1 MQASSLIIVIMGLF
15 AAAAL
20 GYFAA
25 RSAPKKQPAGSK
37 NARSSAGSASQSES
51 DDPKG
56 SGTEDADIMTVAGLA
71 EAQESG
77 SSASDLLER
86 LRDAIEH
93 IEQGVILCD
102 DTGTELFRNQSAKQ
116 YVEAR
121 DGLVLVEAAVEE
133 LMIKALAGRSVRRE
147 VELFGPPAQ
156 SFVVSAQPF
165 TDGAG
170 LGALAIVEDHSLR
183 RRTETVRRDFVA
195 NISHELKTP
204 IGSLGLLAETIRDE
218 PESEVVARLAERMIV
233 EADRAAHTIDDLL
246 ELSRIEFG
254 DETEFDQISVQSVVS
269 EATARI
275 AAAAGHSGI
284 EVVVDLSPQIQ
295 VLGDRRQLV
304 SAVFN
309 LLDNAVK
316 YSPEGSEILVTA
328 VVESAESDPQEL
340 PIGLAPSGLSTGDI
354 VRLSVAY
361 AGIGIP
367 RKDLDRVF
375 ERFYRVDRARSRA
388 TGGTGLG
395 LAIVRHVVSNHQGNV
410 SVDSIEGVGTTFT
423 LSLAAIQ
430 PLQEN
435 S

>member
-1 MQASSLIIVIMGLF
+1 MPASSLVILILGLF

-25 RSAPKKQPAGSK
+25 KTSPRKELPKEQPEPQGSVVPLDGPESEVVGPTTERPTEPSRAPAVST
-37 NARSSAGSASQSES
+37 A
-51 DDPKG
+51 
-56 SGTEDADIMTVAGLA
+56 
-71 EAQESG
+71 
-77 SSASDLLER
+77 DLLER

-102 DTGTELFRNQSAKQ
+102 DSGTELFRNQSAKQ

-133 LMIKALAGRSVRRE
+133 LMIKALAGRAVRRE

-170 LGALAIVEDHSLR
+170 LGALAIVEDHSLQ

-204 IGSLGLLAETIRDE
+204 IGALGLLAETIRDE

-254 DETEFDQISVQSVVS
+254 DETEFDEISVQSVVS

-275 AAAAGHSGI
+275 ASAAGHSGI
-284 EVVVDLSPQIQ
+284 EVIVDLSPQIQ

-328 VVESAESDPQEL
+328 IVESGESDRSEQ
-340 PIGLAPSGLSTGDI
+340 APFGRSFNDSSTGS
-354 VRLSVAY
+354 VVKLSVAD

-435 S
+435 P

>member
-1 MQASSLIIVIMGLF
+1 MPASSLLILILGLF

-20 GYFAA
+20 GYF
-25 RSAPKKQPAGSK
+25 SAKAVPQKQ
-37 NARSSAGSASQSES
+37 QS
-51 DDPKG
+51 DPD
-56 SGTEDADIMTVAGLA
+56 GTELPPDRSEA
-71 EAQESG
+71 EAFEPAAEIVAESPV
-77 SSASDLLER
+77 SPAVSTADLLER

-102 DTGTELFRNQSAKQ
+102 DSGTELFRNQSAKQ

-133 LMIKALAGRSVRRE
+133 LMIKALAGRAVRRE

-170 LGALAIVEDHSLR
+170 LGALAIVEDHSLQ

-204 IGSLGLLAETIRDE
+204 IGALGLLAETIRDE

-254 DETEFDQISVQSVVS
+254 DETEFDEISVQSVVS

-275 AAAAGHSGI
+275 AGAAGHSGI
-284 EVVVDLSPQIQ
+284 ELKVDLSPQIQ

-328 VVESAESDPQEL
+328 IVEPVESSGSDQAL
-340 PIGLAPSGLSTGDI
+340 SGRNFSDSSTRT
-354 VRLSVAY
+354 VVKLSVAD

-430 PLQEN
+430 PRQEN
-435 S
+435 P

>member
-1 MQASSLIIVIMGLF
+1 MSAASLVILILGLF
-15 AAAAL
+15 AASAL
-20 GYFAA
+20 GYLAA
-25 RSAPKKQPAGSK
+25 KSGLHKAVAEPGMVTSNSVSTDAEVR
-37 NARSSAGSASQSES
+37 
-51 DDPKG
+51 DD
-56 SGTEDADIMTVAGLA
+56 LA
-71 EAQESG
+71 EADSRVPGEDQVESSG
-77 SSASDLLER
+77 LLER
-86 LRDAIEH
+86 LRDAIDH

-102 DTGTELFRNQSAKQ
+102 DLGNELFRNQSARQ
-116 YVEAR
+116 YSEAR

-133 LMIKALAGRSVRRE
+133 LIIKALGGRSVRRE
-147 VELFGPPAQ
+147 VELFGPPSR

-170 LGALAIVEDHSLR
+170 LGALAVIEDHSLQ

-204 IGSLGLLAETIRDE
+204 IGALGLLAETIRDE
-218 PESEVVARLAERMIV
+218 PESEVVARLSERMIA

-254 DETEFDQISVQSVVS
+254 DETEFDEISVQSIVS
-269 EATARI
+269 EAAARI
-275 AAAAGHSGI
+275 ASAAGHSGI
-284 EVVVDLSPQIQ
+284 EVQMDLLPHIQ

-328 VVESAESDPQEL
+328 RVETENSQPSLTERNTTSAMDPRSVVK
-340 PIGLAPSGLSTGDI
+340 
-354 VRLSVAY
+354 LSVADS
-361 AGIGIP
+361 GIGIP

-395 LAIVRHVVSNHQGNV
+395 LAIVRHVVSNHHGHV

-423 LSLAAIQ
+423 LTLSTIQ
-430 PLQEN
+430 PKEEK

>member
-1 MQASSLIIVIMGLF
+1 MSAASLVILILGLF

-20 GYFAA
+20 GYLAGKTG
-25 RSAPKKQPAGSK
+25 PQKQL
-37 NARSSAGSASQSES
+37 SEQIT
-51 DDPKG
+51 
-56 SGTEDADIMTVAGLA
+56 GTA
-71 EAQESG
+71 
-77 SSASDLLER
+77 SSASLVAADLDDSPHASLELPEGLQLETPGLLER

-102 DTGTELFRNQSAKQ
+102 DLGTELFRNQSAKQ
-116 YVEAR
+116 YIEAR

-133 LMIKALAGRSVRRE
+133 LMIKALGGRSVRRE
-147 VELFGPPAQ
+147 VELFGPPAK

-165 TDGAG
+165 TDGVG
-170 LGALAIVEDHSLR
+170 LGALAIIEDYSLQ

-204 IGSLGLLAETIRDE
+204 IGALGLLAETIRDE
-218 PESEVVARLAERMIV
+218 PESEVVARLAERMIT

-254 DETEFDQISVQSVVS
+254 DESEFDEISVQSVVS

-284 EVVVDLSPQIQ
+284 EVKVNLSPHIH

-316 YSPEGSEILVTA
+316 YSPEGSEIVVTA
-328 VVESAESDPQEL
+328 HVESQDSR
-340 PIGLAPSGLSTGDI
+340 LALSEKGTATAADSVAGT
-354 VRLSVAY
+354 VVKLSVAD

-423 LSLAAIQ
+423 LTLVTIQ
-430 PLQEN
+430 PLEEN

>member
-1 MQASSLIIVIMGLF
+1 LLSTCKILEINLLF
-15 AAAAL
+15 I
-20 GYFAA
+20 FIDF
-25 RSAPKKQPAGSK
+25 
-37 NARSSAGSASQSES
+37 E
-51 DDPKG
+51 
-56 SGTEDADIMTVAGLA
+56 
-71 EAQESG
+71 
-77 SSASDLLER
+77 
-86 LRDAIEH
+86 
-93 IEQGVILCD
+93 IL
-102 DTGTELFRNQSAKQ
+102 
-116 YVEAR
+116 
-121 DGLVLVEAAVEE
+121 
-133 LMIKALAGRSVRRE
+133 
-147 VELFGPPAQ
+147 P
-156 SFVVSAQPF
+156 
-165 TDGAG
+165 
-170 LGALAIVEDHSLR
+170 

-204 IGSLGLLAETIRDE
+204 IGALGLLAETIRDE

-275 AAAAGHSGI
+275 ASAAGHSGI

-295 VLGDRRQLV
+295 VVGDRRQLV

-328 VVESAESDPQEL
+328 VVESTESNRQEL
-340 PIGLAPSGLSTGDI
+340 PLGLGHTGLSTGDM
-354 VRLSVAY
+354 VRLSVADS
-361 AGIGIP
+361 GIGIP

>member
-1 MQASSLIIVIMGLF
+1 MQASSLIIVILGLF

-25 RSAPKKQPAGSK
+25 RSAPKKQPAGPK
-37 NARSSAGSASQSES
+37 NDLAAAGISPEPES
-51 DDPKG
+51 DAWTDSGVEQVDP
-56 SGTEDADIMTVAGLA
+56 SIEAGLVPR
-71 EAQESG
+71 QQTG
-77 SSASDLLER
+77 SSTSDLLER

-170 LGALAIVEDHSLR
+170 LGGLAIVEDHSLR

-204 IGSLGLLAETIRDE
+204 IGALGLLAETIRDE

-275 AAAAGHSGI
+275 ASAAGHSGI

-295 VLGDRRQLV
+295 VVGDRRQLV

-328 VVESAESDPQEL
+328 VVESTESNPQEL
-340 PIGLAPSGLSTGDI
+340 PLGLGPTGLSTADM
-354 VRLSVAY
+354 VRLSVADS
-361 AGIGIP
+361 GIGIP

-430 PLQEN
+430 PLQET